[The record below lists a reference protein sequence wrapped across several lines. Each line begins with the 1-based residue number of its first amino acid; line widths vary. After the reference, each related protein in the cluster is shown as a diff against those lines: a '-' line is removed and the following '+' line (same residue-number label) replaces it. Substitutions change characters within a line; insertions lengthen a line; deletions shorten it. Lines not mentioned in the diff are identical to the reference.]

1 MTASTYLRR
10 LTAGASVL
18 AVLTTAACASGATGT
33 SGGQVRAGS
42 AGPSR
47 APAPAIPG
55 RLVWSDEFTGRAGMP
70 PDARYWTTALGSGG
84 NGWGSGQLQTYTA
97 SPANLAL
104 DGSGHLKLTARQG
117 AVTGSDGITQQFSS
131 ARISTAGRVEP
142 QYGTVEARLQLPSGA
157 GLWPAFWLLGANF
170 PEVGWP
176 LSGEVDIMETHDE
189 AHRVFSYLH
198 YPFPGSPNG
207 SVTGQRLL
215 RGTAVSPGWHT
226 YTLTWTADAMV
237 IRIDGK
243 VCLDAELR
251 QLPAGAGAVFD
262 KPFSILLNLA
272 VGGTYPA
279 PVDASTPFPSTL
291 LVDYVRVYAPR

>member
-10 LTAGASVL
+10 LTASAGVL
-18 AVLTTAACASGATGT
+18 AVLTTAACASSATGT
-33 SGGQVRAGS
+33 SGQVGTGS
-42 AGPSR
+42 SGPTR
-47 APAPAIPG
+47 PPAAATLG
-55 RLVWSDEFTGRAGMP
+55 RLVWSDEFTGRVGKP

-84 NGWGSGQLQTYTA
+84 NGWGSGQLQSYTA
-97 SPANLAL
+97 SPSNLAL
-104 DGSGHLKLTARQG
+104 DGNGHLQLTARRG
-117 AVTGSDGITQQFSS
+117 AMTGADGITQQFSS

-142 QYGTVEARLQLPSGA
+142 KYGTVEARLQLPSGA

-176 LSGEVDIMETHDE
+176 ASGEVDIMETHDE

-198 YPFPGSPNG
+198 YPSPGSPNG
-207 SVTGQRLL
+207 SVTGQHLL
-215 RGTAVSPGWHT
+215 RGTAIAPGWHT